1 MSLQIKKFK
10 NLDASSGYTNTLDYW
25 IYDLEISSKN
35 PVSTILEISDKYDD
49 DYVISLYKKDLKGKS
64 KTLKT
69 KSDTTLKTKSDTTLK
84 TNIETP
90 KESKP
95 LKKIVK
101 KVAEPIVTKPLKK
114 IIVKK
119 PLEVAKT
126 TVKDMENTFA
136 EFFGK

>member
-69 KSDTTLKTKSDTTLK
+69 KSDTTLKT
-84 TNIETP
+84 NIETP

-101 KVAEPIVTKPLKK
+101 KVTEPIVTKPLKK

>member
-69 KSDTTLKTKSDTTLK
+69 KSDTTLKT
-84 TNIETP
+84 NIETP

>member
-1 MSLQIKKFK
+1 MSLQIRKFK

-69 KSDTTLKTKSDTTLK
+69 KSDTTLKT
-84 TNIETP
+84 NIETL